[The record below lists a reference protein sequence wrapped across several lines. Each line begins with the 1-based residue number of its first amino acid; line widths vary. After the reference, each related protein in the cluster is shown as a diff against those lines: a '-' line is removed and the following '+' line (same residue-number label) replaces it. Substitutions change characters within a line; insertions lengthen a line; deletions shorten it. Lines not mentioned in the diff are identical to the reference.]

1 MSLPTTVYND
11 NSACVNWARNMTT
24 KGLRHIQM
32 RENAVCESYQNGF
45 LIVKHISGKIN
56 LSDMFTKEDKDT
68 GHFLEIR
75 NVVMSD
81 RNQIQHSIL

>member
-1 MSLPTTVYND
+1 
-11 NSACVNWARNMTT
+11 
-24 KGLRHIQM
+24 M
-32 RENAVCESYQNGF
+32 RENAVCESYQNEF
-45 LIVKHISGKIN
+45 LVVKHITGKKN

-81 RNQIQHSIL
+81 RNTILDPQSIPCAQFSSLSHGGC